1 MTRKK
6 IVFVI
11 VEGPSDDDALG
22 VVFSKFYSKDE
33 VHVEVMHCDITTDIG
48 RTPIVSKIGN
58 VVKSYAGHAFKQSDF
73 RQIIHIVD
81 MDGAYIPDENIVE
94 DPDATK
100 PYYSTADI
108 RTCNKVGIENR
119 NRQKRDN
126 LNRLTSISQVWKIPY
141 SVFYMSSNLDHALY
155 GKLNSTD
162 DEKEHD
168 AFYFSMKYKNN
179 LPSFIQFIS
188 ESEFSVCNDYKE
200 SWRFIKEALH
210 SLERH
215 TNLGLCFTTT
225 EPHSDNFSA
234 PNA

>member
-33 VHVEVMHCDITTDIG
+33 VHVEVMHCDITTDFG

-58 VVKSYAGHAFKQSDF
+58 VVKSYTGHAFKQSDF

-225 EPHSDNFSA
+225 EPHSNNFSA

>member
-22 VVFSKFYSKDE
+22 VVFSKFYNKDE
-33 VHVEVMHCDITTDIG
+33 VHVEVMHCDITTDFG

-58 VVKSYAGHAFKQSDF
+58 VIKSYAGHTFKQSDF

-81 MDGAYIPDENIVE
+81 MDGAYIPDENIVK

-100 PYYSTADI
+100 PYYSTTDI

-162 DEKEHD
+162 AEKEHD

-179 LPSFIQFIS
+179 LPLFIQFIS
-188 ESEFSVCNDYKE
+188 ESEFSVCNDYNE
-200 SWRFIKEALH
+200 SWRFIKGALH

-225 EPHSDNFSA
+225 EPHSDNFST

>member
-33 VHVEVMHCDITTDIG
+33 VHVEVMHCDITTDFG

-225 EPHSDNFSA
+225 EPHSNNFSA

>member
-33 VHVEVMHCDITTDIG
+33 VHVEVMHCDITTDFG

-58 VVKSYAGHAFKQSDF
+58 VVKSYAGHTFKQSDF

-94 DPDATK
+94 DPDATT

-126 LNRLTSISQVWKIPY
+126 LNRLISISQVWKIPY

-179 LPSFIQFIS
+179 LPLFIQFIS

-215 TNLGLCFTTT
+215 TNLGLCFTTV
-225 EPHSDNFSA
+225 EPHSDNFST

>member
-33 VHVEVMHCDITTDIG
+33 VHVEVMHCDITTDFG

>member
-33 VHVEVMHCDITTDIG
+33 VHVEVMHCDITTDFG

-200 SWRFIKEALH
+200 SWRFIKEAVH

-225 EPHSDNFSA
+225 EPHSNNFSA

>member
-6 IVFVI
+6 IVCVI

-33 VHVEVMHCDITTDIG
+33 VHVEVMHCDITTDFG

-58 VVKSYAGHAFKQSDF
+58 VVKSYAGHTFKQSDF

-126 LNRLTSISQVWKIPY
+126 LNRLISISQVWKIPY

-179 LPSFIQFIS
+179 LPLFIQFIS

-215 TNLGLCFTTT
+215 TNLGLCFTTV
-225 EPHSDNFSA
+225 EPHSDNFST

>member
-1 MTRKK
+1 
-6 IVFVI
+6 
-11 VEGPSDDDALG
+11 
-22 VVFSKFYSKDE
+22 
-33 VHVEVMHCDITTDIG
+33 
-48 RTPIVSKIGN
+48 
-58 VVKSYAGHAFKQSDF
+58 
-73 RQIIHIVD
+73 

-100 PYYSTADI
+100 PYYSTTDI

-141 SVFYMSSNLDHALY
+141 SVFYMSSDLDHALY

-179 LPSFIQFIS
+179 LPLFIQFIS

-200 SWRFIKEALH
+200 SWRFIKGALH

-215 TNLGLCFTTT
+215 TNLGLCFTTA
-225 EPHSDNFSA
+225 EPHSNNFST

>member
-33 VHVEVMHCDITTDIG
+33 VHVEVMHCDITTDFG
-48 RTPIVSKIGN
+48 HTPIVSKIGN
-58 VVKSYAGHAFKQSDF
+58 VVKSYAGHTFKQSDF

-126 LNRLTSISQVWKIPY
+126 LNRLISISQVWKIPY

-179 LPSFIQFIS
+179 LPLFIQFIS

-215 TNLGLCFTTT
+215 TNLGLCFTTV
-225 EPHSDNFSA
+225 EPHSDNFST

>member
-1 MTRKK
+1 MRRSRPK
-6 IVFVI
+6 IILLYFTPRFAVYT
-11 VEGPSDDDALG
+11 ELG
-22 VVFSKFYSKDE
+22 IDS
-33 VHVEVMHCDITTDIG
+33 
-48 RTPIVSKIGN
+48 
-58 VVKSYAGHAFKQSDF
+58 
-73 RQIIHIVD
+73 
-81 MDGAYIPDENIVE
+81 
-94 DPDATK
+94 
-100 PYYSTADI
+100 
-108 RTCNKVGIENR
+108 
-119 NRQKRDN
+119 NRQKRNN

-179 LPSFIQFIS
+179 LPLFIQFIS

-215 TNLGLCFTTT
+215 TNLGLCFITV
-225 EPHSDNFSA
+225 EPHSDNFST

>member
-1 MTRKK
+1 M
-6 IVFVI
+6 IFVI
-11 VEGPSDDDALG
+11 
-22 VVFSKFYSKDE
+22 
-33 VHVEVMHCDITTDIG
+33 
-48 RTPIVSKIGN
+48 
-58 VVKSYAGHAFKQSDF
+58 
-73 RQIIHIVD
+73 
-81 MDGAYIPDENIVE
+81 
-94 DPDATK
+94 
-100 PYYSTADI
+100 
-108 RTCNKVGIENR
+108 CNTIGIENR

-179 LPSFIQFIS
+179 LPLFIQFIS
-188 ESEFSVCNDYKE
+188 ESEFSVCNDYNE
-200 SWRFIKEALH
+200 SWRFIKGALH

-225 EPHSDNFSA
+225 EPHSDNFST

>member
-33 VHVEVMHCDITTDIG
+33 VHVEVMHCDITTDFG

-58 VVKSYAGHAFKQSDF
+58 VVKSYAGHTFKQSDF

-168 AFYFSMKYKNN
+168 AFYFSMKYKNS
-179 LPSFIQFIS
+179 LPLFIQFIS

-215 TNLGLCFTTT
+215 TNLGLCFTTV
-225 EPHSDNFSA
+225 EPHSDNFST